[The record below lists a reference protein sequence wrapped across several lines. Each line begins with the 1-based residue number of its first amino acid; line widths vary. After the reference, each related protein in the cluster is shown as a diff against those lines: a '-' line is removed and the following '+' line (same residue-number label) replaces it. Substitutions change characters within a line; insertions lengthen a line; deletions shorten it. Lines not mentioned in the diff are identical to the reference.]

1 MRKSACN
8 SHCWGS
14 GAGADFWLSAFQAA
28 IPAAFQRG
36 GRMPSIG
43 TGPRPA
49 DRVLPRT
56 EGDLDQGSGAPPSGS
71 ATEGWSWILIYIFTP
86 SHFSC
91 LHYISSC
98 FLCISLSLSLS
109 LSLSIPLS
117 LPPALPPSIS
127 LYLCLSVV
135 ARHVSSD
142 AFYQAPQCI
151 CMGCHKYPLLN
162 QSYFSHI
169 IPP

>member
-1 MRKSACN
+1 MCKSACN

-86 SHFSC
+86 CTFLAYIIF
-91 LHYISSC
+91 LHVFFVSP
-98 FLCISLSLSLS
+98 SLSLSLS
-109 LSLSIPLS
+109 LSLPLS
-117 LPPALPPSIS
+117 LHPSLPPSRPPS
-127 LYLCLSVV
+127 LHFSLSV
-135 ARHVSSD
+135 SL
-142 AFYQAPQCI
+142 C
-151 CMGCHKYPLLN
+151 GCKTRV
-162 QSYFSHI
+162 I
-169 IPP
+169 